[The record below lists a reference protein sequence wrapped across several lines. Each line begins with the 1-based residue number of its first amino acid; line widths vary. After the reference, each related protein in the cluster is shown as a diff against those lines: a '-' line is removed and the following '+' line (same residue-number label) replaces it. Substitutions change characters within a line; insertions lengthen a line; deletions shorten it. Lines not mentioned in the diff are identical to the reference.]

1 MLGIRREKQKRCFGT
16 LESGDLGDMA
26 QYILL
31 EISLYYNIAKYFN
44 IVTFKYLNFT

>member
-16 LESGDLGDMA
+16 LESGDMA

-44 IVTFKYLNFT
+44 IVTFKYLNFI